1 MSALF
6 PRSQFGPSTVHSPPS
21 KWDAPIS
28 AAFRDLQT
36 LSVEINLA
44 VQTGSRYDAATFC
57 SVLATLQ
64 SRLLFLRRGT
74 RSLGLYKVPQFPYI
88 DPIAI
93 DIENPMREFMRL
105 VMLAFLTTTF
115 KAWGNSMPFQWI
127 GAQLAEIVPKLLD
140 QRDEEDDDFVLWG
153 LVIAGISVV
162 NPGKQWFRQAWI
174 KIAPGGVWEA
184 VRRRLMRVMW
194 VEIVHDA
201 AGEAM
206 FRALADPRHVL
217 A

>member
-6 PRSQFGPSTVHSPPS
+6 PSQFGPSTMRSPPP
-21 KWDAPIS
+21 KWCAPIS
-28 AAFRDLQT
+28 AAFTDLQT
-36 LSVEINLA
+36 LSLQINRA
-44 VQTGSRYDAATFC
+44 VQTGSRYDATAFC

-74 RSLGLYKVPQFPYI
+74 RSLSLYNVPQFPYI

-93 DIENPMREFMRL
+93 DIEDPMREFMRL

-127 GAQLAEIVPKLLD
+127 GAQLAEIVPKLLH
-140 QRDEEDDDFVLWG
+140 QRDGEDDDFVLWG

-162 NPGKQWFRQAWI
+162 NPEKQWLREAWMEMS
-174 KIAPGGVWEA
+174 PGREWEA
-184 VRRRLMRVMW
+184 VRRRLMKVMW
-194 VEIVHDA
+194 VDVVHDA

-206 FRALADPRHVL
+206 FGLLQTSEHELWA
-217 A
+217 